1 MFRVFPEVLWRMSK
15 KCFGKIFNILF
26 YWECFCLCVVF
37 CVFLVFLFLSRFL
50 YIYVYDVRLMGLV
63 WLFGRGLILF
73 LMTNPVKPPLIR
85 ESLCS
90 CLNDGVNDVLL
101 PLCHM
106 DGCPCAFS
114 LPGLLHDLI
123 TGGISLL
130 CLKRMGRVKS
140 RVPVWAWAQCFHST
154 VGVAASLDSSSFY
167 KQH

>member
-1 MFRVFPEVLWRMSK
+1 MFSFFFPACSEFSQRSCEECLKNVSVRFLTSFFTENVFVCVL
-15 KCFGKIFNILF
+15 FFVFFL
-26 YWECFCLCVVF
+26 CFCF
-37 CVFLVFLFLSRFL
+37 FLVFL

-140 RVPVWAWAQCFHST
+140 RVPV
-154 VGVAASLDSSSFY
+154 
-167 KQH
+167 